1 MTVQQLK
8 YFLDAAKSLNFTK
21 TGEAFF
27 ISQSAVTQQIHN
39 LEQELGVKLFV
50 RRSRRLALTDAGRVF
65 MGEAQGILART
76 EDAVE
81 RVRAVQNGKSGTL
94 DVGYLKGIEMS
105 RFPKSVQSFHEKY
118 PGVHLNLSRD
128 NAVALHDKFMGGKYD
143 IIFQVRH
150 DMLSYPGAQCRP
162 LGSYGYYVALPP
174 KHPLA
179 AREQVRQS
187 DLREQPL
194 ILHDF
199 QRGVPGSAQLPRP
212 YLPAELMGNIIS
224 TEDDIET
231 ILLMVAAGA
240 GVAIVPEFDIWQ
252 PQINLNLI
260 YRPLDTGG
268 CQASLCLYY
277 AEGGGNPLIPLF
289 LEEV

>member
-1 MTVQQLK
+1 M
-8 YFLDAAKSLNFTK
+8 
-21 TGEAFF
+21 
-27 ISQSAVTQQIHN
+27 
-39 LEQELGVKLFV
+39 
-50 RRSRRLALTDAGRVF
+50 
-65 MGEAQGILART
+65 
-76 EDAVE
+76 E

-277 AEGGGNPLIPLF
+277 AEEGGNPLIPLF

>member
-118 PGVHLNLSRD
+118 PGVGKIG
-128 NAVALHDKFMGGKYD
+128 HD
-143 IIFQVRH
+143 
-150 DMLSYPGAQCRP
+150 CR
-162 LGSYGYYVALPP
+162 
-174 KHPLA
+174 
-179 AREQVRQS
+179 
-187 DLREQPL
+187 
-194 ILHDF
+194 
-199 QRGVPGSAQLPRP
+199 
-212 YLPAELMGNIIS
+212 
-224 TEDDIET
+224 
-231 ILLMVAAGA
+231 
-240 GVAIVPEFDIWQ
+240 
-252 PQINLNLI
+252 
-260 YRPLDTGG
+260 
-268 CQASLCLYY
+268 CQQ
-277 AEGGGNPLIPLF
+277 
-289 LEEV
+289 